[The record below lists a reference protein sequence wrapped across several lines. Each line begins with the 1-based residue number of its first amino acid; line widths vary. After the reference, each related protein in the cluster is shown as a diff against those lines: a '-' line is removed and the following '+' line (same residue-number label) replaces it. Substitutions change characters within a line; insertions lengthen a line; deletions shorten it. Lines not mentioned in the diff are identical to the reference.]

1 MYMYIICTWSLGSDD
16 LNVLHQVMKEAIS
29 NVIDTQ
35 HRLLAFMVEVGD
47 IDDVRTYGVRQN
59 A

>member
-1 MYMYIICTWSLGSDD
+1 M
-16 LNVLHQVMKEAIS
+16 LHQVMKEAIR

-35 HRLLAFMVEVGD
+35 YRLLAFMVEVGD